1 MRPAP
6 EAAYESEAPPALI
19 ARLSARAPRTDREL
33 RRFTASML
41 WFAPTVM
48 VSAASFFPALAP
60 EHVNFWRAAL
70 GIPSALMAISLLVF
84 LPRFGERTQDRLLM
98 ATTSIGVLV
107 NLPLMAISPSLWGIE
122 LNLLAPVIWAGYFLR
137 VRGIVW
143 IAGLTSAA
151 ALSPLIAGYPGA
163 GAQDASRLVVFVP
176 VIWAFAM
183 ALRIQKRNVDAALE
197 RMHSLAYRDPLSGL
211 ANRRALRDAFEA
223 LSGEG
228 RKFGLLL
235 IDLDNFKRANTL
247 FGHVGGDH
255 ALASVAHQLKR
266 AAPRGHTVAR
276 IGGDEFVVLVPNATG
291 DACHEMAMLYRGVV
305 VAANQQLD
313 LPGVELDASIGTAE
327 FPRDGATLEEVLT
340 RADDAMYAEKA
351 KHDRS
356 TPPPESGRA
365 GRPDWRA
372 ARRDVS
378 SQFRPITPLR
388 RFWRKRPLHARFAGV
403 LTVSTALL
411 SLASLY
417 VPDAPVSNRTVAVTV
432 CLAAILAGTAV
443 FLMGARYRGTIH
455 RMTDVGGLAGLALL
469 IKASGGASSPA
480 IPLIVL
486 FAVYQAWFWNVRSA
500 GWRLLGPLL
509 VLASPLFYDPAFS
522 ASGWEVEA
530 ATLYAAAA
538 MTILV
543 IVALAI
549 NTSVLLGIRVNSRE
563 LAHTDPLTG
572 LSNRRA
578 FAERVEQELAA
589 VVPGDERQL
598 ALVMIDLD
606 NFRDIN
612 TAIGH
617 RGGDELLRE
626 IGRALA
632 VAARPDD
639 CVARVGGDE
648 FAAVLPDTGVDG
660 ARKLAERFVTAIAI
674 ASRPVADETGVH
686 VTASAGFSLH
696 PLHGKTLDELMGAA
710 DDALMSVKR
719 DGKAGT
725 RVSNVVVGI

>member
-6 EAAYESEAPPALI
+6 EAADDGEAPPALF
-19 ARLSARAPRTDREL
+19 ARLTARAPRSDREL
-33 RRFTASML
+33 RRFTAFLL
-41 WFAPTVM
+41 WVVPTVTII
-48 VSAASFFPALAP
+48 AASAFPALAP
-60 EHVNFWRAAL
+60 DDVNIWRAVL
-70 GIPSALMAISLLVF
+70 GVPAAVIAVSHVLL
-84 LPRFGERTQDRLLM
+84 LPHFRERTQDRLLIVS
-98 ATTSIGVLV
+98 ATLGVLV
-107 NLPLMAISPSLWGIE
+107 NLLLMALTPALWGIE
-122 LNLLAPVIWAGYFLR
+122 MNLLAPVIWAGYFLR
-137 VRGIVW
+137 IRGIVW
-143 IAGLTSAA
+143 IAGLTSTAA
-151 ALSPLIAGYPGA
+151 MSPLLVDYPGA
-163 GAQDASRLVVFVP
+163 GAQDASRLFVFVP

-183 ALRIQKRNVDAALE
+183 ALRIQKRNVDGALE

-211 ANRRALRDAFEA
+211 ANRRALGEAFESLA
-223 LSGEG
+223 GEG
-228 RKFGLLL
+228 RTFGLLL
-235 IDLDNFKRANTL
+235 IDLDNFKRANSL

-255 ALASVAHQLKR
+255 ALASVAHQLRR

-276 IGGDEFVVLVPNATG
+276 IGGDEFVVLVPGVTG
-291 DACHEMAMLYRGVV
+291 DACREMAVLYRGVV
-305 VAANQQLD
+305 VAANQHLD

-327 FPRDGATLEEVLT
+327 FPHDGATLEEVLT
-340 RADDAMYAEKA
+340 RADDAMYAEKV

-356 TPPPESGRA
+356 TPHSESGRA
-365 GRPDWRA
+365 GHPEWRV

-388 RFWRKRPLHARFAGV
+388 RFWRKRPLYARFVGV
-403 LTVSTALL
+403 LTVCTAFLI
-411 SLASLY
+411 LASVF
-417 VPDAPVSNRTVAVTV
+417 VPDAPVDNREVAVSL
-432 CLAAILAGTAV
+432 CIAAMLAGTAV
-443 FLMGARYRGTIH
+443 FLLGARYRGIIH
-455 RMTDVGGLAGLALL
+455 RMTDVGGLVGLAL
-469 IKASGGASSPA
+469 IMKSSGGASSPA

-509 VLASPLFYDPAFS
+509 VLASPLFYDPAFDV
-522 ASGWEVEA
+522 SGWEVEA

-543 IVALAI
+543 VVALAI
-549 NTSVLLGIRVNSRE
+549 NTTVLLGIRVNSRE

-578 FAERVEQELAA
+578 FAERVERELAA
-589 VVPGDERQL
+589 AAPGGERQL

-617 RGGDELLRE
+617 RGGDDLLRE

-648 FAAVLPDTGVDG
+648 FAAMLPDTGVDG

-674 ASRPVADETGVH
+674 ASRPAAQETGVH

-696 PLHGKTLDELMGAA
+696 PLHGKTLDELMSAA
-710 DDALMSVKR
+710 DGALMSVKR

-725 RVSNVVVGI
+725 RVSNVVIGI